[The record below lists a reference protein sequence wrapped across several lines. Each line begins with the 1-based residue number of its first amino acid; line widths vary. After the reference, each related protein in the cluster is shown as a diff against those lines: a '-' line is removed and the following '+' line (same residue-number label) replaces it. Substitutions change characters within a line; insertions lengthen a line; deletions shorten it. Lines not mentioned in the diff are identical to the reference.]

1 MKNNQKKSV
10 SDMESAYAVMVS
22 TVEHVSKI
30 SNEKSINAVIVK
42 PDTYNDILGER
53 NYNNQ
58 ESINLIC
65 IIAIILMTA
74 GDFSYERKCGMYV
87 LSRTS
92 KKRNITWINKT
103 VKVALT
109 AVVIW
114 GISLAFNYTNE
125 VSLYTFNNINAPVQ
139 SLITF
144 AAFPLKVSI
153 RGYMALCQ
161 IIRLIMFI
169 VIGFMVLGIS
179 FFMDYK
185 RAVALSVVILLP
197 HVLYILKVPFMYYL
211 SVVIPVDFNRYYIR
225 FAGGIG
231 MFVMPVMMIISG
243 LVIYIIALRK
253 WRVS

>member
-1 MKNNQKKSV
+1 
-10 SDMESAYAVMVS
+10 MESAYAVMVS
-22 TVEHVSKI
+22 TVEHVRKI

-169 VIGFMVLGIS
+169 VMGFMVLGIS

-185 RAVALSVVILLP
+185 RSVALSVVILLP

-225 FAGGIG
+225 FAGDIG